1 MAMLSCHIHRHCI
14 KMARKTLE
22 AHKLFCYFLAFE
34 VLALSPCTLSLM
46 EIGPTRGREKG
57 GDVGTL
63 MRKRREHANSGGKNW
78 SGRTRTALRQSR
90 LPPSL
95 MLLGEVACKGGQG
108 RPIPQFNLSISPL
121 PSIFIFSFKLRTEME
136 NNPLHFCSTRKCMI
150 HYFSV

>member
-57 GDVGTL
+57 GGRWNSHAEEEGT
-63 MRKRREHANSGGKNW
+63 RELWREKLERTDADGVAAISTPSLSHALGGSGMQ
-78 SGRTRTALRQSR
+78 GRTR
-90 LPPSL
+90 
-95 MLLGEVACKGGQG
+95 
-108 RPIPQFNLSISPL
+108 
-121 PSIFIFSFKLRTEME
+121 
-136 NNPLHFCSTRKCMI
+136 
-150 HYFSV
+150 

>member
-1 MAMLSCHIHRHCI
+1 MPHTQ
-14 KMARKTLE
+14 TLYQNGE
-22 AHKLFCYFLAFE
+22 KDTRSSQTFLLLFGL
-34 VLALSPCTLSLM
+34 
-46 EIGPTRGREKG
+46 RGVGLIAVHLIPDGDWTDEREGEGG

-136 NNPLHFCSTRKCMI
+136 NNPLHFCSTRNCMI